1 VVVTWRFFIL
11 DCRYC
16 LGVVRCSRHLDC
28 YDSSVSAITTQ
39 KPDALARKKGSYGID
54 APYLLPI
61 PALLIVF
68 NIAEAI
74 LSRTAWPLVP
84 AALIAA
90 CMACGLYASLRG
102 KFVVWDEL
110 FDQLHLRGDEHIL
123 DLGCGR
129 GAVLLIAARHLKTGR
144 SVGVDLW
151 RKGDQSGNAAE
162 ATQRNAVA
170 EGVDDRVDLRTAD
183 MTVLPFENDSFDLV
197 VSNVAIHNV
206 KGDAA
211 RRKAINEVAR
221 VLRPGGRLMLADM
234 FATRQY
240 MSELARLGMMSL
252 ERRSLGWRLW
262 WSGPWLPT
270 HLVTATKPESRD
282 EQQAS

>member
-1 VVVTWRFFIL
+1 
-11 DCRYC
+11 
-16 LGVVRCSRHLDC
+16 
-28 YDSSVSAITTQ
+28 
-39 KPDALARKKGSYGID
+39 
-54 APYLLPI
+54 
-61 PALLIVF
+61 
-68 NIAEAI
+68 
-74 LSRTAWPLVP
+74 
-84 AALIAA
+84 
-90 CMACGLYASLRG
+90 
-102 KFVVWDEL
+102 
-110 FDQLHLRGDEHIL
+110 
-123 DLGCGR
+123 
-129 GAVLLIAARHLKTGR
+129 
-144 SVGVDLW
+144 
-151 RKGDQSGNAAE
+151 
-162 ATQRNAVA
+162 
-170 EGVDDRVDLRTAD
+170 
-183 MTVLPFENDSFDLV
+183 VLPFENDYFDLV